1 MSYPNISRQEIN
13 QELLLE
19 YFSLV
24 LDSFQDHLV
33 NVSERLALLQLIRH
47 VLSQNVSIVDW
58 MVDNVEVKL
67 DLLVV
72 KLQALGLG
80 QVLETELGKV
90 LGVVAVLCGDISQPL
105 FSMSHLI
112 KDKNWVDILW
122 MFENRTILAKHC

>member
-1 MSYPNISRQEIN
+1 MSYPNISRHEIN

-72 KLQALGLG
+72 KLQALGLA

>member
-1 MSYPNISRQEIN
+1 MSYPNLSRQEIN